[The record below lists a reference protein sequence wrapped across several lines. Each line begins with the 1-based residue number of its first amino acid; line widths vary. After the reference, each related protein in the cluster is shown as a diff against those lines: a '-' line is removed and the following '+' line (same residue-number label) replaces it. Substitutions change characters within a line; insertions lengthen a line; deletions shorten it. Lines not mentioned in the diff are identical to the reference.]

1 MTGAPLTPQ
10 DSHEPGAAEAPEA
23 PRRGPSLRKR
33 IKRQVRKAAI
43 AVGKRVVVFRAAARW
58 FLLTRRTISYRF
70 VCARHPVEDKTII
83 FDSFMGRSY
92 ADSPKAL
99 YLAMCADP
107 RYDDFEI
114 IWAFRRPGR
123 YAEEPELQRARI
135 VRYRSKNYWAAFA
148 RAKYW
153 VVNSISPNHVA
164 PRDGQK
170 LIQTWHGTP
179 LKRLGC
185 DLYESGTKNVKFT
198 PSEVHARYLK
208 EGSKISYLLSPSAY
222 ASEKLASAFCLNPK
236 DAAAKIVEE
245 GYPRN
250 DRLLTFKPEEAAAL
264 REELGVP
271 ANKKALLYA
280 PTWRDN
286 QHVSGVGYTFELPVD
301 FDRLREEL
309 GDEYVILFRAHYL
322 VAKNFDFE
330 RYTDF
335 VIDVSSVA
343 DINDLYIAS
352 DLLVTDYSSVLFDYA
367 NLRRPMVFYMYDLE
381 EYASELRGIYLDL
394 STLPGPIVKTE
405 TELVDAVR
413 AAGAPGAVIDDRY
426 EPFCA
431 TYTYL
436 DDGHASERVLS
447 RVIETN
453 TAYDDGAD

>member
-1 MTGAPLTPQ
+1 MTQPTTESPVSP
-10 DSHEPGAAEAPEA
+10 DSATEAP
-23 PRRGPSLRKR
+23 PRKPRLRKR

-43 AVGKRVVVFRAAARW
+43 AIGKRVVPFRAAARW
-58 FLLTRRTISYRF
+58 LLLVRRTIEYRLI
-70 VCARHPVEDKTII
+70 CARHPVSDKTIV

-92 ADSPKAL
+92 SDSPRAL

-114 IWAFRRPGR
+114 IWAFRRPAR
-123 YAEEPELQRARI
+123 YSELPELKRARI
-135 VRYRSKNYWAAFA
+135 VRYRSKEYWVAFA

-153 VVNSISPNHVA
+153 VVNSISPNHIT

-198 PSEVHARYLK
+198 PSEVHSRYLK
-208 EGSKISYLLSPSAY
+208 EGAKISYLLSPSAY
-222 ASEKLASAFCLNPK
+222 ASEKLASAFCLNPR
-236 DAAAKIVEE
+236 DIPTKIVEE

-250 DRLLTFKPEEAAAL
+250 DRLLTFDATEPAAI

-271 ANKKALLYA
+271 AGKKAVLYA
-280 PTWRDN
+280 PTWRDD
-286 QHVSGVGYTFELPVD
+286 QHVSGVGYTFTLPVD

-330 RYTDF
+330 RYEGF
-335 VIDVSSVA
+335 VFDVSLVA

-352 DLLVTDYSSVLFDYA
+352 DVLVTDYSSVFFDYA

-381 EYASELRGIYLDL
+381 EYAGALRGIYLDL

-405 TELVDAVR
+405 AELVDAIR
-413 AAGAPGAVIDDRY
+413 TQTAPDAAIDERY
-426 EPFCA
+426 DAFCD

-436 DDGHASERVLS
+436 DDGHASERVLA
-447 RVIETN
+447 RVIETPPTEN
-453 TAYDDGAD
+453 PEHP